1 MSWRA
6 EKGRQQALD
15 HIADEY
21 FGNASVKQ
29 RTLRRREKDKKK
41 RRKLRKRLTHR
52 QGLLNNK
59 IPVFVFGN
67 GSWPR
72 RKWGYAPV
80 PRKALVRALARK
92 GIVIILDECVTAT
105 DAFAGPRPLDL
116 AQVPHK
122 QTMPRLRG
130 RATRRS
136 SQGRRSQRARHPPS
150 TVQNCSTR
158 GNVPT
163 VSADN
168 VRHGG
173 EPSVAALPTPP
184 TRLPSPPLPPPAHR
198 DHEARVMDRDE
209 ISCYA
214 FEIATFC
221 ALVYG
226 EWPEYLR
233 TTKRD

>member
-1 MSWRA
+1 MDALRGRRRKTCIAAVFLAYKSTELEHLSAIVTEHYGLKQSIERKRMSWRA

-72 RKWGYAPV
+72 RKWGHPPV

-92 GIVIILDECVTAT
+92 GIVIILDECVT
-105 DAFAGPRPLDL
+105 DL
-116 AQVPHK
+116 
-122 QTMPRLRG
+122 
-130 RATRRS
+130 
-136 SQGRRSQRARHPPS
+136 
-150 TVQNCSTR
+150 
-158 GNVPT
+158 
-163 VSADN
+163 
-168 VRHGG
+168 
-173 EPSVAALPTPP
+173 
-184 TRLPSPPLPPPAHR
+184 
-198 DHEARVMDRDE
+198 
-209 ISCYA
+209 
-214 FEIATFC
+214 
-221 ALVYG
+221 
-226 EWPEYLR
+226 
-233 TTKRD
+233 